1 MSFPSASPLVRS
13 HNTSRLA
20 GMRSPAALLWLI
32 TVLTALLCL
41 SWAVVWRSVLLGPW
55 VEETLFRSGL
65 QTALSKRM
73 AGHWAN
79 LGTAL
84 AFAACHAA
92 LQPGLAAWLTVLP
105 AWVIG
110 IVFQRTG
117 RLLPCIALHAGAN
130 LLWHLA
136 LASHLAPLLSP

>member
-1 MSFPSASPLVRS
+1 MSSPPASPLLAVHLS
-13 HNTSRLA
+13 HRL
-20 GMRSPAALLWLI
+20 GGWCTPAALLWLVC
-32 TVLTALLCL
+32 TVTALLCL
-41 SWAVVWRSVLLGPW
+41 PWAVVWRSVLLGPW

-65 QTALSKRM
+65 QTALSKRL

-79 LGTAL
+79 LATAL
-84 AFAACHAA
+84 AFAACHVA
-92 LQPGLAAWLTVLP
+92 LQPSPAAWLTVLP

-117 RLLPCIALHAGAN
+117 RLWPCVALHAGAN

-136 LASHLAPLLSP
+136 LAAHLSPLLSP

>member
-1 MSFPSASPLVRS
+1 MSSLPVSSLVASPPS
-13 HNTSRLA
+13 SRLA
-20 GMRSPAALLWLI
+20 GLRSPAALLWVMCALA
-32 TVLTALLCL
+32 ALLCL
-41 SWAVVWRSVLLGPW
+41 PWAVVWRSVLLGPW

-65 QTALSKRM
+65 QTALSQRL

-92 LQPGLAAWLTVLP
+92 LQPGLAAWLTLLP
-105 AWVIG
+105 AWVLG